1 MKLRQYLSEAGMTQE
16 QFAAAIGVSQ
26 SVISRLSRGQS
37 DVSLGVLRRILD
49 ATNGVV
55 TPNDFLPANPRK
67 MQSIIGWDVGGAHLK
82 AARVENGIVT
92 RAVQVPCPLWLGLGE
107 LDRAFADAEKAIGR
121 TPLNAITMTG
131 ELCDAFATREAG
143 AAGLAAIMVRLLSP
157 DRALFYAGRL
167 GFVGDSEAADHAIE
181 IASANWH
188 VSAALTAARKGA
200 ALFIDMGST
209 TTDIIPIAEGQ
220 PASLG
225 YTDAERLAHGELV
238 YSGIARSFLMAG
250 PKLVPF
256 AGRWTPLMNEW
267 FATMADVHRILGQ
280 LPEGADLMDAADGRE
295 KSKAASRARL
305 ARMIGHDS
313 GEADDAAWE
322 ALARFFAETQLR
334 DIMDAAALV
343 LSRGVLYSGA
353 PVVGAGAGRGVIREL
368 ATRIGRTFI
377 AFDDLIEAVP
387 EARSKAC
394 DCAPASAL
402 ALLAAAQLCA

>member
-1 MKLRQYLSEAGMTQE
+1 
-16 QFAAAIGVSQ
+16 
-26 SVISRLSRGQS
+26 
-37 DVSLGVLRRILD
+37 
-49 ATNGVV
+49 
-55 TPNDFLPANPRK
+55 
-67 MQSIIGWDVGGAHLK
+67 MQHIVGWDVGGAHLK

-92 RAVQVPCPLWLGLGE
+92 QAVQAPCPLWLGLGE
-107 LDRAFADAEKAIGR
+107 LDRAFADVKAAIGQA
-121 TPLNAITMTG
+121 PINAITMTG
-131 ELCDAFATREAG
+131 ELCDAFATREEG
-143 AAGLAAIMVRLLSP
+143 VAGLAAIMVRLLSP
-157 DRALFYAGRL
+157 GRAHFYAGRS
-167 GFVGDSEAADHAIE
+167 GFADDSAVADHAIE

-188 VSAALTAARKGA
+188 ASAALTGMRARA

-209 TTDIIPIAEGQ
+209 TTDIIPVMDGR

-280 LPEGADLMDAADGRE
+280 LPEGADVMDAADGRE
-295 KSKAASRARL
+295 KTAAASRARL
-305 ARMIGHDS
+305 ARMIGRDS
-313 GEADDAAWE
+313 GETDEGTWDR
-322 ALARFFAETQLR
+322 LAQFFAEAQLR

-343 LSRGVLYSGA
+343 LSRGLVPASA
-353 PVVGAGAGRGVIREL
+353 PVVGAGAGRGVIRDL
-368 ATRIGRTFI
+368 AARIGRTFI

-394 DCAPASAL
+394 DCAPASAV
-402 ALLAAAQLCA
+402 ALLAATQFSA